1 MAQYVLPE
9 LDYDYSALEPAISGE
24 INELHHSKHH
34 ATYVKGA
41 NTTIEQIA
49 EARDKGDFSS
59 IVGLET
65 TLAFNLAGHSLHLV
79 WWKVLSPDGGDK
91 PTGEL
96 AAAIDQDFGSF
107 DKFRA
112 QMEAV
117 STTIQGNGWG
127 VLAWDPVGQRL
138 ITQQLRD
145 HHSNLSIATTPLLV
159 FDIWEHAYYLQYK
172 NVKADYVKQL
182 WNVVNWDEVA
192 RRFDASDVV
201 VAEDPAEGETLMR
214 ARRLVGDANERQG
227 SLLIDDVCVP
237 RRRLVDLVEGVHDI
251 AEEHG
256 VRIQC
261 AGHAGDGNMHPVV
274 VFDGDDADETARA
287 ERAFDAIMELGL
299 ALGGTITGEHGVG
312 HLKSRWLGREL
323 DPTALSVQRTIKDA
337 LDPHGVLNPDRVLP
351 ERG

>member
-9 LDYDYSALEPAISGE
+9 LDYDYSALEPAIAGE

-34 ATYVKGA
+34 AAYVKGA
-41 NTTIEQIA
+41 NDTIEKIA
-49 EARDKGDFSS
+49 EAREKGDFSS

-79 WWKVLSPDGGDK
+79 WWKILSPDGGDK

-107 DKFRA
+107 DNFRA

-182 WNVVNWDEVA
+182 WNVVNWDEVS
-192 RRFDASDVV
+192 RRF
-201 VAEDPAEGETLMR
+201 
-214 ARRLVGDANERQG
+214 
-227 SLLIDDVCVP
+227 
-237 RRRLVDLVEGVHDI
+237 
-251 AEEHG
+251 
-256 VRIQC
+256 
-261 AGHAGDGNMHPVV
+261 
-274 VFDGDDADETARA
+274 ADARA
-287 ERAFDAIMELGL
+287 GYNGL
-299 ALGGTITGEHGVG
+299 
-312 HLKSRWLGREL
+312 R
-323 DPTALSVQRTIKDA
+323 
-337 LDPHGVLNPDRVLP
+337 LP
-351 ERG
+351 RS